1 MKHANITKG
10 GEHRNPGLGK
20 GMMYWYCFFC
30 CYCCVTPL
38 IDLTCSILLLLMLL
52 QRCWKGKREKRPKQG
67 EKKVRSP
74 RAPNQHDIFSDTP
87 NTKTSKQAVFL
98 SLILFLF
105 GEQTIFEFQYFLEA
119 NNLWLGSPP
128 RSPLPT
134 KQALG
139 IQTDTEPSLGE
150 GRRRPLLLLLFF
162 LLLCAN
168 GITDGLRCKKKER
181 KGS

>member
-1 MKHANITKG
+1 MFHPPPAHVVVALLER
-10 GEHRNPGLGK
+10 GE
-20 GMMYWYCFFC
+20 
-30 CYCCVTPL
+30 
-38 IDLTCSILLLLMLL
+38 
-52 QRCWKGKREKRPKQG
+52 RERPKQG
-67 EKKVRSP
+67 EKKKVRSP

-139 IQTDTEPSLGE
+139 IQTDTEPSLRE
-150 GRRRPLLLLLFF
+150 GRRRPLPPPPPLFPPP
-162 LLLCAN
+162 
-168 GITDGLRCKKKER
+168 LR
-181 KGS
+181 